1 MTSILSIEAA
11 LRCMFIF
18 IILARRSAKY
28 FSYEVRVISKWFATI
43 EKGKSP
49 WPAKYYPLELEGH
62 YPNISSKSGHM
73 PNLWRF
79 SSQRGFQLPPSSFP
93 QLILSYHLA
102 ERCERVSQ
110 RSELELEAISHL
122 LATPFFLIDATT
134 SLQQTQPPNFLNDS
148 WETKMS
154 NCLQHLYHFLI

>member
-1 MTSILSIEAA
+1 MSEEFAELAVWTINTYTPWQFGSCGWISPAKIFEIALSREFEPRLKKLLEFARIEAA

-28 FSYEVRVISKWFATI
+28 FSYEVRVISKWLATI
-43 EKGKSP
+43 EKGKSL

-79 SSQRGFQLPPSSFP
+79 SSQRGF
-93 QLILSYHLA
+93 
-102 ERCERVSQ
+102 
-110 RSELELEAISHL
+110 
-122 LATPFFLIDATT
+122 
-134 SLQQTQPPNFLNDS
+134 
-148 WETKMS
+148 
-154 NCLQHLYHFLI
+154 

>member
-1 MTSILSIEAA
+1 MVNGETDIGLGYVPIEAA

-79 SSQRGFQLPPSSFP
+79 SSQRGF
-93 QLILSYHLA
+93 
-102 ERCERVSQ
+102 
-110 RSELELEAISHL
+110 
-122 LATPFFLIDATT
+122 
-134 SLQQTQPPNFLNDS
+134 
-148 WETKMS
+148 
-154 NCLQHLYHFLI
+154 